1 MAMSE
6 PSGPG
11 RQGESV
17 FILGLFL
24 LSSQLLIL
32 PSQPFLKLG
41 PYVDADNWLLRRA
54 WYSVGAYV
62 RTICGNMEALEYF
75 PDEGFAQQIDVT
87 VGVALVIEW
96 AARKKAKNTAV
107 RVLQQL
113 ISGTVGSKQDWE
125 KVRNR
130 LNTITSTIKKEIK
143 QDGEA
148 AFTSESVQARL
159 SSPFQFTQGVHY
171 PRLLT
176 AKQQQSK
183 SALRTYPGE
192 LVCPLLLH
200 TMLLA
205 NTP

>member
-1 MAMSE
+1 M
-6 PSGPG
+6 
-11 RQGESV
+11 
-17 FILGLFL
+17 
-24 LSSQLLIL
+24 
-32 PSQPFLKLG
+32 
-41 PYVDADNWLLRRA
+41 
-54 WYSVGAYV
+54 
-62 RTICGNMEALEYF
+62 
-75 PDEGFAQQIDVT
+75 
-87 VGVALVIEW
+87 
-96 AARKKAKNTAV
+96 
-107 RVLQQL
+107 
-113 ISGTVGSKQDWE
+113 GSKQDWE

-130 LNTITSTIKKEIK
+130 LNKITGNIKKDIK
-143 QDGEA
+143 TNSEDK
-148 AFTSESVQARL
+148 FTPESVQARL